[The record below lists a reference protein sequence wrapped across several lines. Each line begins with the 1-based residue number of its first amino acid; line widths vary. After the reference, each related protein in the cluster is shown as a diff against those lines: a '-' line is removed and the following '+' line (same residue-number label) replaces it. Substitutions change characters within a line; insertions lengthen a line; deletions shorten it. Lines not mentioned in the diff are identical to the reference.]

1 MTPAPWMLRSRLPLL
16 AVVSIA
22 IVGAASYAAFG
33 LHVPLAMSVA
43 AAALSLLLFG
53 IAAVVLDRQQ
63 RLKTRILEAEM
74 ARQND
79 TRLRAFHNAL
89 SCAVLVRNADGF
101 VTYANQAANELLHL
115 LPERLVADGVH
126 LPHRTQL
133 FDDEGAV
140 LAPEQHPSVIARRTR
155 HPVTGMLVGVGNPSE
170 CERAL
175 WLLCD
180 AIPMVDRNTGTVGE
194 VIVSM
199 VDVTARRRTEDALRE
214 SEERFRTM
222 VDSLA
227 DGIVLQLAD
236 YSIATCNDSA
246 VRITGLT
253 SDQMTGHAPRPAG
266 WLAVREDGSRFDLR
280 EHPSVVSLRTGRPAS
295 CMMGVTSNDQP
306 MRWITVNTRPLFR
319 AGEPHP
325 YGALSSVID
334 VTDRVRAEE
343 AQRQAREAAETASNA
358 KSEFL
363 ANMSHEI
370 RTPMNG
376 VLGMLELALGTDLTP
391 TQQEYLEVAQTSAE
405 SLLAVIND
413 ILDFSKVEAR
423 RLELRPETFSLVHCV
438 GSAIDPL
445 APHAVRKGLDLAMHL
460 ASDIPPALFG
470 DPVRLRQVITNL
482 VGNAIK
488 FTESGKVV
496 LTAMLEPDASPNAVS
511 VHFAVRDTGIGIPA
525 DKQGMIFEAFTQADG
540 STTRAHTG
548 TGLGLAISTRLV
560 DLMGGRLWVESVEG
574 KGSTFHFTARFG
586 TRVAAAASER
596 GEISAVPSAM
606 SGTLD
611 SAATDDLGPRVG
623 GDILDKRSASPGRLL
638 LAEDN
643 VVNQKLAV
651 AVLEKWGHTVTVV
664 ADGRSALAAVARE
677 EYDLVLMDVQMP
689 NMDGLVATAEIRAS
703 ERHTGGRV
711 PIIAM
716 TARTMPGDR
725 ERCLEAGMDAY
736 VGKPLELEELF
747 TVLESTLERFRA
759 EGSRAPRRRV
769 PRRRRGAA

>member
-1 MTPAPWMLRSRLPLL
+1 MTPAPRMPALRLPLL
-16 AVVSIA
+16 LGVSTAVA
-22 IVGAASYAAFG
+22 IVASYAA
-33 LHVPLAMSVA
+33 HALAMPLGTSVMIAGLVATLIGVA
-43 AAALSLLLFG
+43 AAFQ
-53 IAAVVLDRQQ
+53 DRQQ
-63 RLKTRILEAEM
+63 RLKTRLMEAEM
-74 ARQND
+74 AREDD
-79 TRLRAFHNAL
+79 TRLRAFLNAL

-101 VTYANQAANELLHL
+101 VTYANEAANELLHL
-115 LPERLVADGVH
+115 LPDRLVGEGGH
-126 LPHRTQL
+126 MTLRTQL
-133 FDDEGAV
+133 FDDEGAP
-140 LAPEQHPSVIARRTR
+140 LPTDQHPSVVARRMR
-155 HPVTGMLVGVGNPSE
+155 HPVTGVLLGVGHSSE
-170 CERAL
+170 GGREL

-180 AIPMVDRNTGTVGE
+180 AIPMIDRNTGVVGD

-199 VDVTARRRTEDALRE
+199 VDVTARRRTENALRE
-214 SEERFRTM
+214 SEELFRTM

-236 YSIATCNDSA
+236 YSIATCNESA

-253 SDQMTGHAPRPAG
+253 ADQMIGHAPRPAG

-280 EHPSVVSLRTGRPAS
+280 EHPSIVALRTGRPAS
-295 CMMGVTSNDQP
+295 CMLGVTWGDQR

-319 AGEPHP
+319 AGESHP

-343 AQRQAREAAETASNA
+343 AQRHAREAAEAASNA

-376 VLGMLELALGTDLTP
+376 VLGMLELALGTELTP
-391 TQQEYLEVAQTSAE
+391 TQREYLEVAQTSAE

-423 RLELRPETFSLVHCV
+423 RLELRPEPFSLVDCV
-438 GSAIDPL
+438 GRAIDPL
-445 APHAVRKGLDLAMHL
+445 AAHAVRKGLELAMHL
-460 ASDIPPALFG
+460 APDIPSELLG
-470 DPVRLRQVITNL
+470 DPVRLRQIITNL

-488 FTESGKVV
+488 FTESGEVV
-496 LTAMLEPDASPNAVS
+496 LTAVLEPHAPPHQIG

-525 DKQGMIFEAFTQADG
+525 DKQAMIFEAFTQADG

-560 DLMGGRLWVESVEG
+560 ELMGGRLWVESVEG
-574 KGSTFHFTARFG
+574 KGSTFHFTARF
-586 TRVAAAASER
+586 
-596 GEISAVPSAM
+596 
-606 SGTLD
+606 
-611 SAATDDLGPRVG
+611 AATVPASMTGRDEIGRMRSPIAPAHGAAGAVAPGPLLG
-623 GDILDKRSASPGRLL
+623 GDILDKRSSCPARLL

-643 VVNQKLAV
+643 VVNQKLAI
-651 AVLEKWGHTVTVV
+651 AVLEKWGHTVSVV
-664 ADGRSALAAVARE
+664 SDGRSALAAVARE

-711 PIIAM
+711 PIVAM

-725 ERCLEAGMDAY
+725 ERCFEAGMDAY

-747 TVLESTLERFRA
+747 TVLESTLAR
-759 EGSRAPRRRV
+759 SRDGTRTPRRRV